1 MGKNMC
7 LKCREKVIYKV
18 YHNLQQHEN
27 LNLWNKVVCLLSI
40 YLFRKRQFIII
51 LNKMKN
57 FILRTKFKSNLCRLS
72 IFCNMREKFI
82 FPPFQWMGGYTL
94 LLLDNP
100 IPNVFYKKKWI
111 ALQSVFDG
119 TSPFLLDLEEPYRH
133 KISSGWGL
141 MSMPF

>member
-40 YLFRKRQFIII
+40 YLFRKRHFIII

-82 FPPFQWMGGYTL
+82 SSPLSVNGGLYTVIVRQSYSKCL
-94 LLLDNP
+94 LQKEMNSSS
-100 IPNVFYKKKWI
+100 ISIWWNKHV
-111 ALQSVFDG
+111 
-119 TSPFLLDLEEPYRH
+119 
-133 KISSGWGL
+133 SSGLGRAL
-141 MSMPF
+141 LA

>member
-1 MGKNMC
+1 MC

-72 IFCNMREKFI
+72 IFCNMREKLI
-82 FPPFQWMGGYTL
+82 LSPLSVNGGGYTP

>member
-1 MGKNMC
+1 MC

-82 FPPFQWMGGYTL
+82 SSPLSVNGGLYTVIVRQSYSKCL
-94 LLLDNP
+94 R
-100 IPNVFYKKKWI
+100 I